1 MLSILRHSVQG
12 LHIVRIQLEIKDV
25 NVLTDAFGRRG
36 LWQDANAVLETPT
49 EQDLRRG
56 LPMPFCNGHNG
67 GVSNQLSSSERG
79 IALQKD
85 IVFPAVINKFAIV
98 TAWMELHLI
107 HHRNNPERPFV
118 QQLLHVSHGEVA
130 DSNGRH
136 LAALVKI
143 AKCAPTFIAQFAV
156 LGTARFKGRDTR
168 PMNKVKIGLF
178 NSQIL
183 NGMAIC
189 LYCLFIALVSGACG
203 IIREKEGQGLAPNRQ
218 TELRG
223 DE

>member
-1 MLSILRHSVQG
+1 MLPILRHSVQG
-12 LHIVRIQLEIKDV
+12 LHVAQLQLKIKDV
-25 NVLTDAFGRRG
+25 DVLEDPFGSHG
-36 LWQDANAVLETPT
+36 LWDDANSVLETPA
-49 EQDLRRG
+49 EQDLSGG
-56 LPMPFCNGHNG
+56 LPILFGHRHNRRI
-67 GVSNQLSSSERG
+67 SNQLPSSERG

-85 IVFPAVINKFAIV
+85 VVCLAEIDEFTIV

-178 NSQIL
+178 NSQIP

>member
-36 LWQDANAVLETPT
+36 LWQDTNAVLETPT

-107 HHRNNPERPFV
+107 HHGHNPERSFV
-118 QQLLHVSHGEVA
+118 QQLFHMSHGEVA

-143 AKCAPTFIAQFAV
+143 AKCTPTFKAQFAV
-156 LGTARFKGRDTR
+156 LRTVWFQGRGTR

-178 NSQIL
+178 NTQIVYGAAIRL
-183 NGMAIC
+183 NR
-189 LYCLFIALVSGACG
+189 LFVPLVSGSCNVV
-203 IIREKEGQGLAPNRQ
+203 RQKE
-218 TELRG
+218 E
-223 DE
+223 